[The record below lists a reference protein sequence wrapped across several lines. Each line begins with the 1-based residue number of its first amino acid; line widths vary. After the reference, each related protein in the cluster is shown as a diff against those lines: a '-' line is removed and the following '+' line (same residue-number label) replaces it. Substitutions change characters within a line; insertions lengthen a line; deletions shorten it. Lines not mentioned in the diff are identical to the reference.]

1 MPNVKFI
8 MSQKPVTPEDLK
20 KTLALTVGAANILF
34 ADNEQQHDK
43 LLPYLEESR
52 GRQLGKAFAVVFPST
67 TEEVAKIVAACRHHK
82 TPIVPQGGN
91 TGRCLGAQTNDE
103 NAVIINLKKMNRIR
117 AIDTDNMTITVEAGV
132 ILQQLQ
138 DTVADAGYF
147 FPLSLGAEGSCQIG
161 GNLATNAGGVN
172 VLRYG
177 NTRDLTLG
185 IEAVT
190 SNGTVLNELYGLRK
204 NNTGYDLKNLL
215 IGSEGTLGIIT
226 AATFKLFP
234 PETNN
239 EHGFIA
245 VENIADAV
253 TCLQRLQQHFVGKVS
268 LFEIMPNIA
277 MQFLEKHSD
286 LSCPIGN
293 DHPWYIWYKL
303 ADANPNTPLMDENL
317 AFLESLMEDELVVD
331 ATVSQNESMKQLFWQ
346 IRETIVEVQKFEG
359 ASVKFDVAVPI
370 SAVPTLIEKGNEAIA
385 AVCPNIRPYP
395 FGHLG
400 DGNIHYN
407 LTKPVDMD
415 DETYLT
421 EYKTKLYAVIH
432 DIVDGLDGS
441 FSAEHGVGSQKLA
454 DMKTYKDPVAL
465 DLMRR
470 IKHAFD
476 PFNLMNPGK
485 VIPPLDKSASTNT
498 SQS

>member
-1 MPNVKFI
+1 MANKTA
-8 MSQKPVTPEDLK
+8 TPEDLRK
-20 KTLALTVGAANILF
+20 SLTLIVGSANILF
-34 ADNEQQHDK
+34 IDNPDTAANC
-43 LLPYLEESR
+43 LPYLEESR
-52 GRQLGKAFAVVFPST
+52 GRKVGTALAIIFPSS
-67 TEEVAKIVAACRHHK
+67 TEEVAKIVATCRFHK
-82 TPIVPQGGN
+82 TPVVPQGGN
-91 TGRCLGAQTNDE
+91 TGRCFGAQTDDA

-117 AIDTDNMTITVEAGV
+117 ELDKDNMTVTVEAGC
-132 ILQQLQ
+132 ILQHLQ
-138 DTVADAGYF
+138 EQVAAENLL

-190 SNGTVLNELYGLRK
+190 ANGTVLNELYGLRK

-215 IGSEGTLGIIT
+215 IGSEGTLAIIT
-226 AATFKLFP
+226 AATFKLYP
-234 PETNN
+234 PEVNN

-245 VENIADAV
+245 VNSVADAV
-253 TCLQRLQQHFVGKVS
+253 TCLQKAQARFVGKVS
-268 LFEIMPNIA
+268 SFELMPNIA
-277 MQFLEKHSD
+277 MQFMEQHSD
-286 LSCPIGN
+286 LKCPIGN
-293 DHPWYIWYKL
+293 EHPWYIWYKI
-303 ADANPNTPLMDENL
+303 ADANPDTPLFDENL
-317 AFLESLMEDELVVD
+317 AFLETLMEAELVID
-331 ATVSQNESMKQLFWQ
+331 ATVSQNEGMKQLFWQ

-370 SAVPTLIEKGNEAIA
+370 SAVAILIEKGNQAIE

-400 DGNIHYN
+400 DGNLHYN
-407 LTKPVDMD
+407 LSKPKDMD
-415 DETYLT
+415 DAVFFND
-421 EYKTKLYAVIH
+421 YKQSLYQAIH

-441 FSAEHGVGSQKLA
+441 FSAEHGVGSQKLT

-465 DLMRR
+465 DMMRR

-485 VIPPLDKSASTNT
+485 IIPPLEKNSNSG
-498 SQS
+498 